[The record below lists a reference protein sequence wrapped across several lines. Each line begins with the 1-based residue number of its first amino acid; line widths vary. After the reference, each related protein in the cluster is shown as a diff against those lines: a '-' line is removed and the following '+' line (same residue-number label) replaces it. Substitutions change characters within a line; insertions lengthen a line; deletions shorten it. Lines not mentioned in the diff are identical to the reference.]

1 MLFSRSSEQKAQV
14 KVLDVER
21 SRDCSEDEGVGH
33 TQGTCSRRAG
43 PARVGRRRGQEELT
57 VAGMGLSEG
66 LAITSATP
74 SRSHTGLS
82 QHLTLTHSALY
93 AVPWFTL
100 CRCSNARN
108 RFPEPELFC

>member
-1 MLFSRSSEQKAQV
+1 ML
-14 KVLDVER
+14 
-21 SRDCSEDEGVGH
+21 
-33 TQGTCSRRAG
+33 GTPRE
-43 PARVGRRRGQEELT
+43 PALGGLARCRGQEELT
-57 VAGMGLSEG
+57 GAGMGLSEG